1 MPFTTGQR
9 INRILSLR
17 DLELP
22 LTTMQVNV
30 LSELPYNGLQKK
42 NGEKPIFVPY
52 GTSDHI
58 RHQKLRVYFSIS
70 TTWNA

>member
-1 MPFTTGQR
+1 
-9 INRILSLR
+9 
-17 DLELP
+17 
-22 LTTMQVNV
+22 MQVNV